1 MHLKSQGL
9 EWLKFKLISNER
21 IRLYKGFRRLIW
33 FNLLIFEDVEQVNKL
48 HKVSHLCMS
57 VHSKVSFEVPKDKTL
72 RKAIL
77 KFLQNKILNKNS
89 VGSHLNIEHKSNAI
103 LLPF

>member
-1 MHLKSQGL
+1 
-9 EWLKFKLISNER
+9 
-21 IRLYKGFRRLIW
+21 
-33 FNLLIFEDVEQVNKL
+33 
-48 HKVSHLCMS
+48 MS

-103 LLPF
+103 YATSILIPKNNVLQVLIQIFSKLIQEIFFFK